1 MSAAPP
7 VPARGGHR
15 VTVNFGGFFDSL
27 ASAECSCGAH
37 ASSPLGFA
45 SLGYH
50 AAAAPSAD
58 RYRGY
63 ARGRVRLQQRS
74 TERLRPVW
82 EVSVIVGGVVVDSVD
97 AFSFEDAVAEARR
110 LVTAFDAVAAVGHKF
125 KSYRHLV
132 ERAML

>member
-7 VPARGGHR
+7 IPERGGHR
-15 VTVNFGGFFDSL
+15 VTVNGGGFFDTQ
-27 ASAECSCGAH
+27 ARAECSCGAR
-37 ASSPLGFA
+37 ATGPLGIA

-82 EVSVIVGGVVVDSVD
+82 TVSVAVGGVVVDSDD

-110 LVTAFDAVAAVGHKF
+110 MVTAFDAVAAVGHKF
-125 KSYRHLV
+125 KPFRHLV
-132 ERAML
+132 ERVKL

>member
-7 VPARGGHR
+7 VPERGGHH
-15 VTVNFGGFFDSL
+15 VTVRSGHFFDSPV
-27 ASAECSCGAH
+27 SAKCSCGVR
-37 ASSPLGFA
+37 ASGPLGIV

-63 ARGRVRLQQRS
+63 ARGRVRLQRLS
-74 TERLRPVW
+74 TEHLRPVW
-82 EVSVIVGGVVVDSVD
+82 TVSVIVGGVVVDSDD

-110 LVTAFDAVAAVGHKF
+110 MVTAFDAVAAVGHKF
-125 KSYRHLV
+125 KPFRHLV
-132 ERAML
+132 ERAQP